1 MKLGLVTDQRVSGL
15 EVDILT
21 RGGITTASTT
31 ILLSQTAS
39 YLVIVEI
46 LGAERVGLNVG
57 WLALNCKYWTV
68 RLVVRS
74 VVRSVL
80 RGGGTW
86 RLSSSSS
93 TARLPLLALLPCG
106 GAAAGEE
113 HDRRGLRANKSN

>member
-1 MKLGLVTDQRVSGL
+1 MDYYCSNRHARRLG
-15 EVDILT
+15 
-21 RGGITTASTT
+21 
-31 ILLSQTAS
+31 

-74 VVRSVL
+74 VLR
-80 RGGGTW
+80 RGGTRG
-86 RLSSSSS
+86 LAS
-93 TARLPLLALLPCG
+93 TAGLPLLTLLPAR

-113 HDRRGLRANKSN
+113 HEGAGDAGELDLH

>member
-21 RGGITTASTT
+21 RGGITTTNTT
-31 ILLSQTAS
+31 ILLSQRAS

-74 VVRSVL
+74 VLR
-80 RGGGTW
+80 RGGTRG
-86 RLSSSSS
+86 LAS
-93 TARLPLLALLPCG
+93 TARLPLLALLPAR

-113 HDRRGLRANKSN
+113 HDRTGEITVASSWWC